1 MYEYK
6 FRILVLPPLE
16 VVFVCMSV
24 RYGFT
29 IEIYGCTHS
38 LRTFLPRAAHDA
50 ITRDGHI
57 EVEDSEN
64 RSRRQKKSRDME
76 DGQLLNERMKNKM
89 TT

>member
-1 MYEYK
+1 MAVSLCDNRITPIIITDITGDVTYEYK

-38 LRTFLPRAAHDA
+38 FRTFLPRAAHDA

-64 RSRRQKKSRDME
+64 RSP
-76 DGQLLNERMKNKM
+76 
-89 TT
+89 